1 MAISW
6 RDWCVVSYLFCS
18 FFFLFFFL
26 TMFFCWLLFV
36 LFVFFLYC
44 SFSFVVRSF
53 FHIKNSF
60 DLVRPPD
67 KVKMVTYSY
76 YCRDFW
82 TPERDDLGMH
92 THMRVLSL
100 SLSHNHTIIQPP
112 QEADVVRGKKLA
124 NGNDQTVAIPSSFL
138 LSLYLSSCSC
148 PRYLMHVICTTM
160 VSFSPQCSTISAPSD
175 VQDPHSTSQSFS
187 RVFDPL

>member
-1 MAISW
+1 M
-6 RDWCVVSYLFCS
+6 
-18 FFFLFFFL
+18 FFLFS
-26 TMFFCWLLFV
+26 FCIVLLVLSFV
-36 LFVFFLYC
+36 L
-44 SFSFVVRSF
+44 SFTLKTVLTLFDPQTRSKWS
-53 FHIKNSF
+53 HIPIIVGTFGHQKE
-60 DLVRPPD
+60 
-67 KVKMVTYSY
+67 MTWA
-76 YCRDFW
+76 C
-82 TPERDDLGMH
+82 TH
-92 THMRVLSL
+92 TCEFSLCLSHTL
-100 SLSHNHTIIQPP
+100 TLSHNHTIIQPP